1 MMKISIII
9 PVYNAARTI
18 RRAIASIDTK
28 HDFEVIC
35 INDGSTDATQDVLT
49 TLQKEYKHIQVF
61 EQENKGAAAS
71 RNVGLNYV
79 TGDVFMFLDA
89 DDIFLPDRIDLM
101 ANYYQKD
108 SNVDIVIG
116 QIGRGVDG
124 EWQPVPTH
132 EVMRKDMKVNL
143 AQSPEIMQSIGP
155 GAKLFNADFKSLRFD
170 EDIVF
175 CEEHSFIIQA
185 YRKAKDIQVLSEIV
199 YGYNEVEGSVTQR
212 RATEFLAYMSD
223 AKEVRARVML
233 MLPLSNQR
241 IYYSYRM
248 DELIVSYL
256 IQAYLTQ
263 NSALTQSLLDVVA
276 NYLDNMQQADYSG
289 EALFRIVK
297 VIEQGSTKW
306 NKDLYEQW
314 RETLLRC
321 GIGRPNYLRFKIE
334 VLPKRTTFRGKQK
347 LKQYLNR

>member
-1 MMKISIII
+1 MKISIII
-9 PVYNAARTI
+9 PVYNAASTI
-18 RRAIASIDTK
+18 RRTIASIDTK

-35 INDGSTDATQDVLT
+35 VNDGSTDDTQDVLKQ
-49 TLQKEYKHIQVF
+49 LQKEYKHIQVIN
-61 EQENKGAAAS
+61 QENKGAAAS
-71 RNVGLNYV
+71 RNVGLTNIS
-79 TGDVFMFLDA
+79 GDVFMFIDA
-89 DDIFLPDRIDLM
+89 DDIFLPGRIDLM
-101 ANYYQKD
+101 ANCYQKD
-108 SNVDIVIG
+108 SNVEIVIG
-116 QIGRGVDG
+116 QIGRGVSG
-124 EWQPVPTH
+124 EWKPVPTH
-132 EVMRKDMKVNL
+132 EAMCKDMKVNL

-155 GAKLFNADFKSLRFD
+155 GAKLFSADFKSLRFD

-199 YGYNEVEGSVTQR
+199 YGYHEVEGSVTQR

-223 AKEVRARVML
+223 AREARARVMPL
-233 MLPLSNQR
+233 LPLRNQR

-263 NSALTQSLLDVVA
+263 NSELNQSLLDVVI
-276 NYLDNMQQADYSG
+276 NYLDDMQRTDYSG
-289 EALFRIVK
+289 EALFRIVN
-297 VIEQGSTKW
+297 VVEHGSTKW
-306 NKDLYEQW
+306 NKVLYEQW
-314 RETLLRC
+314 KSALLRC
-321 GIGRPNYLRFKIE
+321 GIGRPNYLRFKVE